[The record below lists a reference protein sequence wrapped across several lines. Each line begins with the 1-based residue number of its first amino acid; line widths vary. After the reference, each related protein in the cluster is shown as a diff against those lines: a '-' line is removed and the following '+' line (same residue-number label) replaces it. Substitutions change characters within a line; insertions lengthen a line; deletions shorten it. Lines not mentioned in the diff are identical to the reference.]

1 MGLYKLP
8 INMRKE
14 LAKPIDLLFE
24 GAPLESVPKAIEY
37 IKKFEMANPELVNK
51 RYIFCVGDVVSESFV
66 KDDFL
71 AKRVGLYIIDGKTL
85 RTQVTGDISKE
96 VETTIEINNP
106 QGTISEEAIDL
117 IKKIGSSEL
126 MQSKILFVTGE
137 EDLLALP
144 LVKYLPKNYLVFY
157 GQPPI
162 TDFEPQVPAGLGMLV
177 VSDKLKEKIDKLFA
191 GFEYLP

>member
-24 GAPLESVPKAIEY
+24 GASSESVPKAIEY
-37 IKKFEMANPELVNK
+37 IKNFETANPELVNK

-66 KDDFL
+66 KVDFL